1 MKPLWAIILIISILG
16 NGIGLY
22 FAYRFL
28 KHDRLVGRLQTKLAQ
43 DEDIINNMNRSMPTQ
58 LLFLHHSVGKAWL
71 EEGGLREALM
81 AKNIGVHD
89 ATYGDEVGEMTD
101 IVHWVPKFKNDMQRV
116 LTFDR
121 SPNTYYKDGRQND
134 IIMFKSCYPNS
145 DIAAEGQEPENA
157 SDNAKTT
164 WNYRAV
170 FAELQGIMAKYP
182 NKVFIYVTAPPLV
195 PNQTKPENAKRAR
208 EFNNWVKSQYVTD
221 YTQKTGQLNLMVFDF
236 FDVLADK
243 DNYLKA
249 EYRRSDQDSHPNPAG
264 GQAATVAFIDF
275 LKSKGV
281 ISAN

>member
-16 NGIGLY
+16 NGLGLY

-43 DEDIINNMNRSMPTQ
+43 DEEIINKVSLKMPKQ
-58 LLFLHHSVGKAWL
+58 LLFLHHSVGKGWL
-71 EEGGLREALM
+71 EAGGLKAALM
-81 AKNIGVHD
+81 ANNIGVHD
-89 ATYGDEVGEMTD
+89 ATYGDEIGEMTD
-101 IVHWVPKFKNDMQRV
+101 IVHWVPKFKNDMERV
-116 LTFDR
+116 LVFDH
-121 SPNTYYKDGRQND
+121 SPNSYHKDGIQND
-134 IIMFKSCYPNS
+134 IIMFKSCFPNS
-145 DIAAEGQEPENA
+145 DVGAEGTAPGNA

-164 WNYRAV
+164 WNYKAV

-182 NKVFIYVTAPPLV
+182 NKLFIYVTAPPLV

-208 EFNNWVKSQYVTD
+208 EFNNWVKSEYVSD

-243 DNYLKA
+243 ENYLKA
-249 EYRRSDQDSHPNPAG
+249 EYRRSDADSHPNPTG